1 MPQTIDKPTG
11 IRYVYRLCAA
21 RLVILRMRV
30 ERRRQRT
37 ALSGAVAS
45 GSTMIAS
52 AASGAVVVAGIAGSG
67 LAGYSLGLS
76 STTIAPSEQS
86 GPRVQAFFSTG
97 REDPNNKSVVMPGS
111 PASSARLPEVQTTTT
126 VAPEPPAHTQNS
138 AVSDGRYSLGLSQG
152 HALLPATPPIPLL
165 LPSVQDMEA
174 DREARANA
182 HAQAMVGTQ
191 LEHMEQAL
199 DNMTTTIMQLEQ
211 ETLSLETQLLDQE
224 LAHAKAEQAWRSS
237 AVEKRVVYNITNV
250 PLGTYVA
257 GDAGSEGPTV
267 WRDEPEPSVQ
277 DPYQQDP
284 YEQYRLST
292 EDGER
297 WLGDQYLQD
306 ELQRAETEAAIREAL
321 ELGNVQSEPGQ
332 QRQSFYGPAPDRYE
346 DLVNPS
352 LATTPHEARELA
364 ADGPQPFDTVQ

>member
-1 MPQTIDKPTG
+1 M
-11 IRYVYRLCAA
+11 RL
-21 RLVILRMRV
+21 

-52 AASGAVVVAGIAGSG
+52 AASGAVVVAGIAGTG

-174 DREARANA
+174 
-182 HAQAMVGTQ
+182 
-191 LEHMEQAL
+191 
-199 DNMTTTIMQLEQ
+199 
-211 ETLSLETQLLDQE
+211 
-224 LAHAKAEQAWRSS
+224 AWRVQRFGQP
-237 AVEKRVVYNITNV
+237 ALNHRVRGALTPFNRSHQCVGPCIPLLFDNIT
-250 PLGTYVA
+250 
-257 GDAGSEGPTV
+257 
-267 WRDEPEPSVQ
+267 
-277 DPYQQDP
+277 
-284 YEQYRLST
+284 
-292 EDGER
+292 
-297 WLGDQYLQD
+297 
-306 ELQRAETEAAIREAL
+306 QRAAGFGEVF
-321 ELGNVQSEPGQ
+321 GNDV
-332 QRQSFYGPAPDRYE
+332 
-346 DLVNPS
+346 
-352 LATTPHEARELA
+352 
-364 ADGPQPFDTVQ
+364 